1 MDTELAHRV
10 KELLEATAPRE
21 QRIEAVLRC
30 VLEHFDAEV
39 GTIHRLDPES
49 GELMLAAHVGLPEEV
64 RKIVERVP
72 VGKGM
77 AGLAAERRRPVQV
90 CNLQTD
96 ESGQARPGAR
106 ETRMQGSITVP
117 AVLQGRLH
125 GTLGVGMPV
134 PHEFSEQ
141 EQALLLGVGELLA
154 AELE

>member
-1 MDTELAHRV
+1 MDIELARRV
-10 KELLEATAPRE
+10 RELLEATAPRE

-49 GELMLAAHVGLPEEV
+49 GDLLLAAHVGLPETV

-106 ETRMQGSITVP
+106 ETQMQGSISVP
-117 AVLQGRLH
+117 VAREGRLR
-125 GTLGVGMPV
+125 GALGVGKPV
-134 PHEFSEQ
+134 PYEFTEQ
-141 EQALLLGVGELLA
+141 EQELLLRVGELLA
-154 AELE
+154 VELA